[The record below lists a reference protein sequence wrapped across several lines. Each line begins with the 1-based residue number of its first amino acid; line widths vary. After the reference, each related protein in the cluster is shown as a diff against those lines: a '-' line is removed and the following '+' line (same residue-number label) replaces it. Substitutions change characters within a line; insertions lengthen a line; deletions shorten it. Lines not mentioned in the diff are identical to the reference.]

1 MKKLTVLLLAVGVS
15 FSGITLLSA
24 HGNEQHQAQETE
36 VQRVEAGQG
45 QHAAKDIHAGHG
57 DEELEIDSK
66 TIVGEVV
73 DITCYMRH
81 DSRGEQHI
89 KCALFCA
96 KQGMPLGVLEEKS
109 QQIYL
114 VLPPGHDDPRG
125 LVLPFV
131 GLRVKIEGIVY
142 GMGGMQGL
150 EIEDI
155 VELAA
160 VDMEEEKAGGHH
172 H

>member
-1 MKKLTVLLLAVGVS
+1 
-15 FSGITLLSA
+15 
-24 HGNEQHQAQETE
+24 
-36 VQRVEAGQG
+36 
-45 QHAAKDIHAGHG
+45 
-57 DEELEIDSK
+57 
-66 TIVGEVV
+66 
-73 DITCYMRH
+73 
-81 DSRGEQHI
+81 
-89 KCALFCA
+89 
-96 KQGMPLGVLEEKS
+96 
-109 QQIYL
+109 
-114 VLPPGHDDPRG
+114 

>member
-1 MKKLTVLLLAVGVS
+1 MCTILRQTGHAVGR
-15 FSGITLLSA
+15 I
-24 HGNEQHQAQETE
+24 
-36 VQRVEAGQG
+36 RR
-45 QHAAKDIHAGHG
+45 KI
-57 DEELEIDSK
+57 
-66 TIVGEVV
+66 
-73 DITCYMRH
+73 
-81 DSRGEQHI
+81 
-89 KCALFCA
+89 
-96 KQGMPLGVLEEKS
+96 